1 MLAKVMSAQMSGL
14 SADIIDVEVDISQG
28 LHSFSIVGLPDKA
41 VEESKDRITAAIK
54 NSGFKSPQ
62 KGNAKVIV
70 SLSPADLKKEGSSFD
85 LAIALAHLLA
95 TRELSFNPKGKLFL
109 GELALD
115 GMLRPLRGAL
125 MMARRALSFTQKGM
139 LFLGELPLEGML
151 GPWRGAFRGAP
162 RAKGAGFSELYLPRE

>member
-95 TRELSFNPKGKLFL
+95 TRELSFNPKGKPFFGRPSL
-109 GELALD
+109 GEN
-115 GMLRPLRGAL
+115 PGAL
-125 MMARRALSFTQKGM
+125 ARPFLTGPPREGGRLQRALPAAR
-139 LFLGELPLEGML
+139 ECA
-151 GPWRGAFRGAP
+151 RGR
-162 RAKGAGFSELYLPRE
+162 